1 MKLNKIHILICLC
14 LAFATNAM
22 AQNSN
27 TLILK
32 KIKLNLLE
40 KVDEYSRLSGFNNDD
55 DRDEFYGLFVSDTV
69 LLNNDIMPDNNLMQK
84 LTVKEYVN
92 EIPNNY
98 PLSIRTYIRPYD
110 IGIGNLIDSNIGEYW
125 VDAKKSIIG
134 SSKSGTRYID
144 STFDIR
150 LTFMVNYYT
159 GQYKIT
165 DITLNKERGRY
176 LVITAYKKGSFKK
189 KVMSIDTILIENKPI
204 LLDEKGQYLIKDFKP
219 NISVVPHSDM
229 YYGSYNLTNK
239 DLDFVLTHKEKE
251 NNIDLYF
258 RQSVFFLEPNF
269 SFNSFSNFAPI
280 KENNNTDINQANSF
294 SYSLGLNIGYSLYV
308 GKNGYWNIKTG
319 FSLYNLSYTNT
330 ITSLTESYNATD
342 ADQGNYV
349 RTNQISNLTE
359 KHDVQYYA
367 IPLHIEKGFSLK
379 KGYSIYIN
387 SGASFILGLQGNR
400 NTETNA
406 GYSGYYKDLYGL
418 TIKENGVYD
427 FGTYKLQKASSLN
440 TVANLITV
448 DLGMGVSKKISKK
461 ISARLG
467 FTYQQ
472 SLSSVFENNSKSI
485 STNKNELNSITQ
497 SYNDFRINLFLIN
510 IGLKYNL

>member
-1 MKLNKIHILICLC
+1 MNKIHILICLC
-14 LAFATNAM
+14 LALAANAM

-55 DRDEFYGLFVSDTV
+55 DRDEFYGLFLSDTV

-110 IGIGNLIDSNIGEYW
+110 IGIGNLVDSNIGEYW

-150 LTFMVNYYT
+150 LTFTVNYHT

-189 KVMSIDTILIENKPI
+189 KAMSLDTILIENKPV
-204 LLDEKGQYLIKDFKP
+204 LLDENGQYLIKDFKP
-219 NISVVPHSDM
+219 NTIVMPYSDM
-229 YYGSYNLTNK
+229 YYGSRELTNK

-258 RQSVFFLEPNF
+258 RQSVFFLEPTF
-269 SFNSFSNFAPI
+269 SFNSFSNVLPI
-280 KENNNTDINQANSF
+280 KAFQNDIKQANSF
-294 SYSLGLNIGYSLYV
+294 SYSLGLNLGYTLYV
-308 GKNGYWNIKTG
+308 GKKGYWNIKTG

-330 ITSLTESYNATD
+330 ITSVTDSYQTTD
-342 ADQGNYV
+342 ADQGYYI

-367 IPLHIEKGFSLK
+367 IPLQIEKGFSLK
-379 KGYSIYIN
+379 KGFSFYIN
-387 SGASFILGLQGNR
+387 TGASFILGLQGNR
-400 NTETNA
+400 NTETDA

-427 FGTYKLQKASSLN
+427 FGLYKLQKSSSLN
-440 TVANLITV
+440 TVANLIAL
-448 DLGMGVSKKISKK
+448 DLGMGISKKINKK

-472 SLSSVFENNSKSI
+472 SLSSVFENNNKSI

-497 SYNDFRINLFLIN
+497 TYSDFRINLFLIN